1 MIGAMKTNVTS
12 VDVARL
18 AQVSQSA
25 VSRSFTPG
33 ASVSQA
39 TRARVLDAALKLG
52 YRPNA
57 HARSLITGRS
67 RIIGLVLSY
76 LENLFYPMA
85 LQRLAER
92 LQRDGYH
99 VLLFVNQN
107 PNADEL
113 VTEILQYHVD
123 GIVLAATTLSSALA
137 RNCADA
143 DIPVVLFNRVMAD
156 GGARSTQ
163 SVSSVRGDNVA
174 GGRAVAEFLVAGGHR
189 RIAYIAGNEESSTN
203 LERERGFRE
212 GLAAAG
218 LHIWARASGDYDFV
232 RARQAALTL
241 FAPPPQPSHPAH
253 PAQQLQRP
261 DAVFVAS
268 DHMAFAVMDALRFDL
283 GLRVPQDVSVVGFD
297 NVPQADWGAYRLTTF
312 EQPLE
317 PMIEATVGL
326 LQERL
331 RAEGAG
337 PARNVVVPGALI
349 VRGSA
354 RLPATATTA
363 ARALNGKASAPRAMG
378 QKLAVK
384 MKTKKQSPAEPAPS
398 RRARP

>member
-1 MIGAMKTNVTS
+1 MIAGMKTTVTS
-12 VDVARL
+12 FDVARL

-25 VSRSFTPG
+25 VSRAFTSG
-33 ASVSQA
+33 ASVSEA
-39 TRARVLDAALKLG
+39 TRARVMDAAQKLG

-76 LENLFYPMA
+76 LENLFYPLA

-99 VLLFVNQN
+99 VLLFINEN

-123 GIVLAATTLSSALA
+123 GIVLAASTLSSALA
-137 RNCADA
+137 RSCADA

-156 GGARSTQ
+156 AGANSTQ

-174 GGRAVAEFLVAGGHR
+174 GGRALADFLVAGGHR
-189 RIAYIAGNEESSTN
+189 RMAYIAGNEESSTN

-212 GLAAAG
+212 GLAEVG
-218 LHIWARASGDYDFV
+218 LHIWARATGNYDFAQ
-232 RARQAALTL
+232 ARLAALTL
-241 FAPPPQPSHPAH
+241 FAPGRE
-253 PAQQLQRP
+253 RP

-283 GLRVPQDVSVVGFD
+283 GLRVPEDVSVVGFD
-297 NVPQADWGAYRLTTF
+297 NVPQAEWGAYRLTTF
-312 EQPLE
+312 EQPVE
-317 PMIEATVGL
+317 PMVEATVDL

-331 RAEGAG
+331 REEGAG
-337 PARNVVVPGALI
+337 PARNVVVPGSLI
-349 VRGSA
+349 VRASA
-354 RLPATATTA
+354 RMPATAETASAPAPAPVSRTA
-363 ARALNGKASAPRAMG
+363 ARKGPPR
-378 QKLAVK
+378 KPK
-384 MKTKKQSPAEPAPS
+384 P
-398 RRARP
+398 

>member
-1 MIGAMKTNVTS
+1 MIAGMKSTVTS
-12 VDVARL
+12 LDVARL

-25 VSRSFTPG
+25 VSRSFTSG
-33 ASVSQA
+33 ASVSEA
-39 TRARVLDAALKLG
+39 TRARVMDAAHKLG

-76 LENLFYPMA
+76 LENLFYPVA

-99 VLLFVNQN
+99 VLLFINHN

-123 GIVLAATTLSSALA
+123 GIVLAASTLSSALA

-156 GGARSTQ
+156 AGANTTQ
-163 SVSSVRGDNVA
+163 SVSSVRGDNA
-174 GGRAVAEFLVAGGHR
+174 TGGRTVAEFLVAGGHR

-203 LERERGFRE
+203 LERERGFRD

-218 LHIWARASGDYDFV
+218 LHIFARATGNYSFAH
-232 RARQAALTL
+232 AREATLTL
-241 FAPPPQPSHPAH
+241 FAPGRE
-253 PAQQLQRP
+253 RP

-268 DHMAFAVMDALRFDL
+268 DHMAFAVMDALRFEL
-283 GLRVPQDVSVVGFD
+283 GLRVPEDVSVVGFD
-297 NVPQADWGAYRLTTF
+297 NVPQAEWGAYRLTTF
-312 EQPLE
+312 EQPVD
-317 PMIEATVGL
+317 PMVEATVGL

-331 RAEGAG
+331 REEGAG
-337 PARNVVVPGALI
+337 PARNVVVPGSLI
-349 VRGSA
+349 VRTSA
-354 RLPATATTA
+354 RCPGLPAP
-363 ARALNGKASAPRAMG
+363 ASALAPR
-378 QKLAVK
+378 
-384 MKTKKQSPAEPAPS
+384 PS
-398 RRARP
+398 RRQTTPRKPRP

>member
-1 MIGAMKTNVTS
+1 MMATMKSTVTS
-12 VDVARL
+12 FDVARL

-25 VSRSFTPG
+25 VSRTFTEG
-33 ASVSQA
+33 ASVSEA
-39 TRARVLDAALKLG
+39 TRARVMDAALKLG

-76 LENLFYPMA
+76 LENLFYPVA
-85 LQRLAER
+85 LQQMAER

-99 VLLFVNQN
+99 VLLFINHN

-123 GIVLAATTLSSALA
+123 GIVLAASTLSSALA

-156 GGARSTQ
+156 AGAGAVQ
-163 SVSSVRGDNVA
+163 SVSSVRGDNAA
-174 GGRAVAEFLVAGGHR
+174 GGRAVAEFLLAGGHK

-212 GLAAAG
+212 GLSAAG
-218 LHIWARASGDYDFV
+218 LHIWARGTGNYDFAQ
-232 RARQAALTL
+232 ARQSALTM
-241 FAPPPQPSHPAH
+241 FAPGRE
-253 PAQQLQRP
+253 RP

-268 DHMAFAVMDALRFDL
+268 DHMAFAVMDALRFEL
-283 GLRVPQDVSVVGFD
+283 GLRVPEDVSVVGFD

-312 EQPLE
+312 EQPVD
-317 PMIEATVGL
+317 PMVEATVGL

-331 RAEGAG
+331 REEGAG
-337 PARNVVVPGALI
+337 PARNVVVPGSLI
-349 VRGSA
+349 VRHSA
-354 RLPATATTA
+354 RLPVTA
-363 ARALNGKASAPRAMG
+363 AASQAPAS
-378 QKLAVK
+378 V
-384 MKTKKQSPAEPAPS
+384 P
-398 RRARP
+398 RARPAPRKRGP